1 MIVPNRPDLPTIEDL
16 CRYLAH
22 LEREADT
29 VALLIVRKRADE
41 PPQKPALKPGAPVK
55 STTK

>member
-1 MIVPNRPDLPTIEDL
+1 MIASRPDLPTIEDL

-22 LEREADT
+22 LQREADT

-41 PPQKPALKPGAPVK
+41 PPQKPALKPGKPTMK
-55 STTK
+55 